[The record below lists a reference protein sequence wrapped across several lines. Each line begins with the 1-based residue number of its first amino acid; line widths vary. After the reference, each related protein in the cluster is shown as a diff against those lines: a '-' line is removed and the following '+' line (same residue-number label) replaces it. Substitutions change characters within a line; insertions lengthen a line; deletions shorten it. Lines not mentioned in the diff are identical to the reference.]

1 MGTVYGSRHLS
12 NMFKPQNWSP
22 GFLRIWNHHK
32 PSIFW
37 WYDWLILSHVFL
49 GWNVTSELCF
59 TQLRSASQTVVYSQ
73 YKTGD
78 ILNSWGAWNP
88 VFFLLETSAEERCE
102 PPYRFQNQQGVVSSL
117 CVLWECDLSIQVP
130 PWHSGCTRPSY
141 RSMVHSYVGNWG
153 YRDSKASNPQKDSE
167 KYRSSQFQS
176 SLVIGCYCLIYLG
189 ITTLAGIPV
198 RSHHQI
204 RR

>member
-88 VFFLLETSAEERCE
+88 VFFYLRLQPRRGGSR
-102 PPYRFQNQQGVVSSL
+102 R
-117 CVLWECDLSIQVP
+117 I
-130 PWHSGCTRPSY
+130 
-141 RSMVHSYVGNWG
+141 
-153 YRDSKASNPQKDSE
+153 DSKTSRVSYQASVSFENVIFRS
-167 KYRSSQFQS
+167 KYRHDIQGA
-176 SLVIGCYCLIYLG
+176 LDHHIVPWCIRTLG
-189 ITTLAGIPV
+189 IGDTGIQKLRTPKKIPKSTDHHNFNPV
-198 RSHHQI
+198 L
-204 RR
+204 

>member
-88 VFFLLETSAEERCE
+88 FFFTWDFSRGEVWAAVSIPKPAGCRIKPLCPLRMWSFDPSTAMTFRVHSTIISFHGAFVRWELGIPGFKSFE
-102 PPYRFQNQQGVVSSL
+102 PPKRFRKVQIITI
-117 CVLWECDLSIQVP
+117 SIQSCNRMLLFDLFGDNYIGGYSSKEP
-130 PWHSGCTRPSY
+130 P
-141 RSMVHSYVGNWG
+141 
-153 YRDSKASNPQKDSE
+153 SNS
-167 KYRSSQFQS
+167 
-176 SLVIGCYCLIYLG
+176 
-189 ITTLAGIPV
+189 
-198 RSHHQI
+198 
-204 RR
+204 